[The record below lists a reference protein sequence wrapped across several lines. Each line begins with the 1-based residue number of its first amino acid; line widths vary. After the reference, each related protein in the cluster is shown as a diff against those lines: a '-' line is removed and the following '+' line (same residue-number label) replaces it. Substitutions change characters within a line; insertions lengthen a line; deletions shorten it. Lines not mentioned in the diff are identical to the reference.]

1 MLTSLRLLLPALV
14 PSWRFFETVQ
24 PSPRVEWRV
33 EGGDWRAFRPRPAHV
48 PVWRMALRLFWNPD
62 WNEALYAV
70 SLAERLVAEPTAHAE
85 AEMFRLIARQGSGRV
100 TFRLVFVTRE
110 GRAVLFHSAPRLLE
124 RSS

>member
-1 MLTSLRLLLPALV
+1 MLASIRLLLPAVV

-33 EGGDWRAFRPRPAHV
+33 EEGAWQAFRPRPAHL
-48 PVWRMALRLFWNPD
+48 PVWRMVVRLVWNPD

-85 AEMFRLIARQGSGRV
+85 AEMFRLISGQVSGRV

-110 GRAVLFHSAPRLLE
+110 GREVLFQSAPRLLE
-124 RSS
+124 RDA